1 MCLVVL
7 RLKQILKIE
16 YFFCKTA
23 TMRLFNTFWAKD
35 RSYISQK
42 SFVKQAL
49 GLLSFCLTKLKKKGL
64 YIIFLICNFWK
75 ILHFFFIIIIQ
86 SLHMNTE
93 LSSMNSIF
101 IFFIKCTINK
111 HKFHVLARNHRYTSL
126 STI

>member
-16 YFFCKTA
+16 YFCKTA

-35 RSYISQK
+35 GSYISQK

-49 GLLSFCLTKLKKKGL
+49 GLLSFCLTKFKNKAF
-64 YIIFLICNFWK
+64 YIIALICIFWREFA
-75 ILHFFFIIIIQ
+75 FFFIIIIQ
-86 SLHMNTE
+86 SLHMNTQ
-93 LSSMNSIF
+93 LPSMDSI
-101 IFFIKCTINK
+101 ILFFKCTINK
-111 HKFHVLARNHRYTSL
+111 HKFHVLARNLRYTFL